1 MAWKPQNFASDM
13 SVPSTFSSIRQHSI
27 YSSPVGELLC
37 SVCPLIP
44 LCPVLLIFIH
54 QFVYTTQGSGRKG
67 QKYLL
72 RHTAWS
78 CWGCQMT
85 ELTGLCLMTSWML
98 LSSTSPAS
106 VPLLSFLLILTK
118 GLRSETFAICPNWK
132 RASSPTLPLQSPC
145 GWPKSQAS
153 PASTWYSQGNAR
165 DGDPYCFLPTI
176 SWQMWELTSVWHLG
190 QAALHLA
197 CLGEPAWLLKFT
209 VVLKEDLR
217 FLSWRKGIGGRR
229 KLCWSPTGLVLGNNK
244 VWSKGQYETGSLEV
258 PCSHRLLLAP
268 PLPQL
273 RPTIGTHSRH
283 FKIEPFLSWYHPG
296 NGREREPASPG
307 PACKQSPWA
316 AACGVC

>member
-27 YSSPVGELLC
+27 YNSPVGELLC

-132 RASSPTLPLQSPC
+132 RASSPTLPLQSPLWN
-145 GWPKSQAS
+145 GPSPKQAQLA
-153 PASTWYSQGNAR
+153 PDTARVMQGM
-165 DGDPYCFLPTI
+165 G
-176 SWQMWELTSVWHLG
+176 
-190 QAALHLA
+190 
-197 CLGEPAWLLKFT
+197 
-209 VVLKEDLR
+209 
-217 FLSWRKGIGGRR
+217 
-229 KLCWSPTGLVLGNNK
+229 SPTSALL
-244 VWSKGQYETGSLEV
+244 SA
-258 PCSHRLLLAP
+258 HHLLANVRADLSLASGP
-268 PLPQL
+268 GSTAFGLP
-273 RPTIGTHSRH
+273 G
-283 FKIEPFLSWYHPG
+283 G
-296 NGREREPASPG
+296 ASL
-307 PACKQSPWA
+307 A
-316 AACGVC
+316 AEVHCSA